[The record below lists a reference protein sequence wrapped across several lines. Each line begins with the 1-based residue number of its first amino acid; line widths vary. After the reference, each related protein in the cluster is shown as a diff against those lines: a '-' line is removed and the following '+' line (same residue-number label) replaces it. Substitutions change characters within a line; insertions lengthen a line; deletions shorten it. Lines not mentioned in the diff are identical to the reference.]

1 MTGAVDLPGKV
12 EQRCRGSV
20 CSRLPELDL
29 DARPPSIGQLKDDV
43 DLGARL
49 RVSLREWLVSNK
61 LIGRIRSL
69 PMRPAPECM
78 RASSRGRE
86 DPVRMHNP
94 LPSWSSTARR
104 TRFHSSGVSCHSSNT
119 IGVGMVN
126 S

>member
-1 MTGAVDLPGKV
+1 MRERVRTPESARSVTNAVRTHFGRFRIDGRLYQGKASDDLSP
-12 EQRCRGSV
+12 
-20 CSRLPELDL
+20 
-29 DARPPSIGQLKDDV
+29 
-43 DLGARL
+43 
-49 RVSLREWLVSNK
+49 
-61 LIGRIRSL
+61 
-69 PMRPAPECM
+69 
-78 RASSRGRE
+78 